1 MFKNEAPVHKWHCQS
16 TQYVDLQVF
25 IWELTFVLLTSCG
38 AVILSVLAVEVHTTH
53 GFVADE
59 GNF

>member
-1 MFKNEAPVHKWHCQS
+1 M
-16 TQYVDLQVF
+16 
-25 IWELTFVLLTSCG
+25 LLTSWG
-38 AVILSVLAVEVHTTH
+38 AVIPFVLAVEVHTTH

>member
-1 MFKNEAPVHKWHCQS
+1 M
-16 TQYVDLQVF
+16 
-25 IWELTFVLLTSCG
+25 LLTSCG

>member
-1 MFKNEAPVHKWHCQS
+1 M
-16 TQYVDLQVF
+16 
-25 IWELTFVLLTSCG
+25 LLTSWG
-38 AVILSVLAVEVHTTH
+38 AVIPFVLAVEVHTAH